1 MNQPNPDANWTE
13 QVQTM
18 QDAYARWMALLPQLQ
33 AAQQQWQA
41 AQAELQQLKDYYFG
55 PQWQQHYEQLSA
67 HTEENGGIDTHGHY
81 HVLSQ
86 DALWD
91 AFGAERALAWQWMR
105 LAMGVLDNE
114 TADGA

>member
-1 MNQPNPDANWTE
+1 MNKPTTWTE

-41 AQAELQQLKDYYFG
+41 AQAELQQLKAYYFS
-55 PQWQQHYEQLSA
+55 QEWQQHYEQLA
-67 HTEENGGIDTHGHY
+67 EQEGEDDGIDTGEHY

-91 AFGAERALAWQWMR
+91 AFSEERALAWQWMR
-105 LAMGVLDNE
+105 LAMEVLDTESNN
-114 TADGA
+114 AD

>member
-1 MNQPNPDANWTE
+1 MSKSTTWTE

-41 AQAELQQLKDYYFG
+41 AQAELQQLKTYYFS
-55 PQWQQHYEQLSA
+55 PEWQQHYEQLA
-67 HTEENGGIDTHGHY
+67 EQEGEDGGIDTGEHY

-91 AFGAERALAWQWMR
+91 AFSEERALAWQWMR
-105 LAMGVLDNE
+105 LAREVLDTESNN
-114 TADGA
+114 AD